1 MLHNGQNLEGLSA
14 REAKDRLQAE
24 GYNELPASAG
34 KSFLK
39 VLADVLLEPMFIMLL
54 VCGMLYIL
62 LGSIADA
69 LMLLGFVAVVI
80 FITLYQE
87 EKTQK
92 ALEALRDLSS
102 PRALVVRDGIQQRI
116 GGREVVRDDIILV
129 SEGDRVPADAI
140 LISGEHISVDE
151 SLLTGESV
159 PVRKKPSAES
169 AVMCPPGG
177 DDLPFVY
184 SGTLVVKGRGVAR
197 VVRTGP
203 RTELGSIGRALVK
216 LVQGDTALQRETDV
230 IVRNFS
236 VLSLVLCTLVTLV
249 FGFTRQDWLH
259 GFLAGLTLAMAT
271 LPEEFPIVVTV
282 FLALGAWRLS
292 RYQVLA
298 RRVPAVELLGAATV
312 LCVDKTGTLT
322 ENRMTVTG
330 IVAGSVFYPIEGNQQ
345 TLPEEFH
352 EVVEYAILASPPD
365 PFDPME
371 KAMKQLGERTLG
383 NTGHLHLDWQ
393 LVREYPLSDSI
404 LAMSHVWRS
413 MTGSGFVIATKGAPE
428 AIANLCH
435 FGPSRLAGLQ
445 DEIALLADRGFR
457 VIGVA
462 RAFFGEHELPSE
474 VHDYNF
480 EFLGLLGLADPVRPG
495 VREALAECDTAG
507 IKVVMITGD
516 YPQTA
521 RYIGEE
527 IGLEGAGRII
537 TGEELDRMDD
547 GELQRRI
554 SGTGIFAR
562 VVPGQKLRIVQ
573 ALKNKGEIVA
583 MTGDGVNDAPALKAS
598 DIGIAMGGRGTD
610 VAREAASLV
619 LLDDHFD
626 SIVRAVRMGRRIYDN
641 MKKAMAFIVSV
652 HLPIAGMSLLPVFM
666 HWPLALLPAHILF
679 LELIIDPSCTVVF
692 EMEAEEKDIMARKP
706 RAIDEPLFSREVF
719 FRSILQGSCIF
730 LVLLFVF
737 AFMLQAGY
745 TENEA
750 RTVCFMGI
758 VSGNLGLIFANR
770 SWTKSIAGVFREP
783 NPALWWVSGGAVCF
797 LSAVTFVPFLQRL
810 FRFAPLGWSELTLA
824 LVLCVV
830 CFVIADIV
838 KLRVCK
844 GKTTKRNSYDAD
856 RPENYRK

>member
-1 MLHNGQNLEGLSA
+1 MLHNGLNPQGLTYQEAA
-14 REAKDRLQAE
+14 RRLAEE
-24 GYNELPASAG
+24 GYNELPSSAG
-34 KSFLK
+34 KSFMK
-39 VLADVLLEPMFIMLL
+39 ILADVLLEPMFIMLL

-69 LMLLGFVAVVI
+69 LMLLGFVVIVI

-116 GGREVVRDDIILV
+116 AGRDLVRDDIILV
-129 SEGDRVPADAI
+129 SEGDRVPADA
-140 LISGEHISVDE
+140 LLLSGEHISVDE
-151 SLLTGESV
+151 SLLTGESI
-159 PVRKKPSAES
+159 PVRKKPSADVS
-169 AVMCPPGG
+169 VMQPPGG
-177 DDLPFVY
+177 DDLPFIF
-184 SGTLVVKGRGVAR
+184 SGTLVVRGRGVAR
-197 VVRTGP
+197 VLRTGP
-203 RTELGSIGRALVK
+203 QTELGSIGKALEK
-216 LVQGDTALQRETDV
+216 LVQGDTSLQRETDV

-236 VLSLVLCTLVTLV
+236 LLSLFLCTLVTLV
-249 FGFTRQDWLH
+249 FGLTRQDWLN

-271 LPEEFPIVVTV
+271 LPEEFPIVLTV

-298 RRVPAVELLGAATV
+298 RRVPAIEMLGAATV

-322 ENRMTVTG
+322 ENRMTLTG
-330 IVAGSVFYPIEGNQQ
+330 IVTEGVFYSIDDNQE

-352 EVVEYAILASPPD
+352 EVVEYGILASPPD

-383 NTGHLHLDWQ
+383 NTGHLHRDWQ

-404 LAMSHVWRS
+404 FAMSHVWRS
-413 MTGSGFVIATKGAPE
+413 TTGSGFVIASKGAPE
-428 AIANLCH
+428 AIADLCH
-435 FGPSRLAGLQ
+435 FDAARLASLQ
-445 DEIALLADRGFR
+445 DEIALLANRGYR

-462 RAFFGEHELPSE
+462 RAFFGENELPGE
-474 VHDYNF
+474 MHDYNF

-495 VREALAECDTAG
+495 VREALYECYTAG

-521 RYIGEE
+521 KYIAEE
-527 IGLEGAGRII
+527 IGLESADRII

-547 GELQRRI
+547 GELQKRI
-554 SGTGIFAR
+554 AGTGIFAR

-573 ALKNKGEIVA
+573 ALKKKGEIVA

-626 SIVRAVRMGRRIYDN
+626 SIVKAVRMGRRIYGN
-641 MKKAMAFIVSV
+641 LKKAMAFIVSV

-679 LELIIDPSCTVVF
+679 LELIIDPSCTIVF
-692 EMEAEEKDIMARKP
+692 EMEPEEKDVMKRQPRK
-706 RAIDEPLFSREVF
+706 IDEPLFSRDVF
-719 FRSILQGSCIF
+719 TRSIVQGSCVF
-730 LVLLFVF
+730 LAILLVY
-737 AFMLQAGY
+737 AFMLFSGY
-745 TENEA
+745 SENEA
-750 RTVCFMGI
+750 RTVSFMGI

-770 SWTKSIAGVFREP
+770 SWSKSIFGVFREP
-783 NPALWWVSGGAVCF
+783 NRALWWVSGGAVVF
-797 LSAVTFVPFLQRL
+797 LFAATFVPFLQRL
-810 FRFAPLGWSELTLA
+810 FRFAPPGWRELPLA
-824 LVLCVV
+824 LILCIF

-838 KLRVCK
+838 KLPFFR
-844 GKTTKRNSYDAD
+844 GGRRN
-856 RPENYRK
+856 PG